1 VIRVYIELL
10 PGGEAMRKKTI
21 ARFDVWN
28 TSHLAPVSN
37 YAWQA
42 EILDMHGGVR
52 QKTGTIAG
60 HERSKGALALI
71 RRLMLEADDRTE
83 HRGTVSDEERIVDL
97 SSHLL
102 MLVMTLD
109 TQNVT
114 PYVEAIVDKAREALK
129 RSAK

>member
-1 VIRVYIELL
+1 MIRIYIELL
-10 PGGEAMRKKTI
+10 PGGEALRKKTI

-37 YAWQA
+37 YGWQA

-52 QKTGTIAG
+52 QRSGRIEG
-60 HERSKGALALI
+60 HERASGAIELV
-71 RRLMLEADDRTE
+71 RRLMVEAGETAP
-83 HRGTVSDEERIVDL
+83 RGAVTKEERITDL

-102 MLVMTLD
+102 MLAMT
-109 TQNVT
+109 
-114 PYVEAIVDKAREALK
+114 VESTSTDPKVLAVAKQAREALE